1 MATKKKS
8 AKKTVRRKTVAKSA
22 ARKAPKKTLINW
34 DVFKPELSAVRDALR
49 TANARP
55 SGASKDEVG
64 AAVSQLDA
72 LIDRPPGAQNLQ
84 DP

>member
-8 AKKTVRRKTVAKSA
+8 ASVRRKPVAKSA

-72 LIDRPPGAQNLQ
+72 LLDRPPGTQNVAK
-84 DP
+84 P